1 MAKQAGTMCT
11 IMCQNYFIY
20 FMVVLSASASEL
32 VFQESLS
39 KIRTYSNAS
48 TQEEAVKGLIQRVIG
63 DRASE
68 FSIMVNP
75 EIQREG
81 ADVFKIYKSEN
92 DSIVEIEGSSGVAAA
107 WGFHHYLKYF
117 CNCHISWD
125 DNQLNLSSV
134 LPPANVQKVAKDRFR
149 YYQNVCTTSYS
160 FVWWDW
166 KQWERHIDWMALN
179 GINLALAFNGQ
190 EAIWQRVYARLNMTT
205 GEIDEHF
212 TGPAFFAWGRMGN
225 IRGWGGPLSVS
236 WHDQSLALQKLILD
250 RMRSLGIVPVLP
262 AFAGHVPRAFK
273 RLFPDTNLTLASKW
287 NGFEDK
293 YCCPYLLSPQ
303 EPLFK
308 QIGSM
313 FLEEMV
319 SEFGTNHIYN
329 CDTFNEM
336 SPSSGDL
343 DFLRSIGESIF
354 QSLTQVDQDAVWMMQ
369 SWMFYHEKTFWT
381 ESRAEALLKSVP
393 IGKMLVLDLMSEL
406 QPQFERLDSYFGQPF
421 IWCMLH
427 NFGGTL
433 GMHGTAKRVNENV
446 FRDRSAPNTSMVGIG
461 LTMEGI
467 NQNYVMYD
475 LMMEMGWREEPSD
488 LSQWFR
494 NYSTRRYGQDNIHLS
509 NMWQLLKDSVYDYKF
524 IVQQHGRYIVVRNP
538 SLRLIPDVWYNASD
552 VMKAWGQALLAVN
565 SSPSLATTKTFRHD
579 LVDLTRQALQLQI
592 DFMYQ
597 QVVRAFLQKDA
608 AYLSNS
614 TNTFLEIMADM
625 ETILASNKWF
635 LLGPWLQ
642 SAKLRASSP
651 QEKKQFEY
659 IARNQITL
667 WGPTG
672 QIRDYACKQWAY
684 LMSNYYTPRWEFF
697 FKELMSSVVNKTP
710 FNQRNVSAAIF
721 TEVEQPFTFGT
732 DLYPTFEI
740 GDSVE
745 ISTQLHKKWRHL
757 ADNYIY
763 SN

>member
-1 MAKQAGTMCT
+1 M
-11 IMCQNYFIY
+11 Y
-20 FMVVLSASASEL
+20 
-32 VFQESLS
+32 
-39 KIRTYSNAS
+39 R
-48 TQEEAVKGLIQRVIG
+48 
-63 DRASE
+63 
-68 FSIMVNP
+68 
-75 EIQREG
+75 
-81 ADVFKIYKSEN
+81 
-92 DSIVEIEGSSGVAAA
+92 
-107 WGFHHYLKYF
+107 
-117 CNCHISWD
+117 
-125 DNQLNLSSV
+125 
-134 LPPANVQKVAKDRFR
+134 
-149 YYQNVCTTSYS
+149 
-160 FVWWDW
+160 
-166 KQWERHIDWMALN
+166 
-179 GINLALAFNGQ
+179 
-190 EAIWQRVYARLNMTT
+190 
-205 GEIDEHF
+205 
-212 TGPAFFAWGRMGN
+212 GRMGN

-354 QSLTQVDQDAVWMMQ
+354 QSLTQVDQDAVWMLQ
-369 SWMFYHEKTFWT
+369 GWLFFNQISFWSK
-381 ESRAEALLKSVP
+381 ERAQALLTSVP
-393 IGKMLVLDLMSEL
+393 KGKMLVLDLMSEL

-672 QIRDYACKQWAY
+672 QIRDYACKQWA
-684 LMSNYYTPRWEFF
+684 R
-697 FKELMSSVVNKTP
+697 
-710 FNQRNVSAAIF
+710 
-721 TEVEQPFTFGT
+721 
-732 DLYPTFEI
+732 YPTSDVTSDRAQFYC
-740 GDSVE
+740 S
-745 ISTQLHKKWRHL
+745 SH
-757 ADNYIY
+757 
-763 SN
+763 

>member
-1 MAKQAGTMCT
+1 
-11 IMCQNYFIY
+11 
-20 FMVVLSASASEL
+20 
-32 VFQESLS
+32 
-39 KIRTYSNAS
+39 
-48 TQEEAVKGLIQRVIG
+48 
-63 DRASE
+63 
-68 FSIMVNP
+68 
-75 EIQREG
+75 
-81 ADVFKIYKSEN
+81 
-92 DSIVEIEGSSGVAAA
+92 
-107 WGFHHYLKYF
+107 
-117 CNCHISWD
+117 
-125 DNQLNLSSV
+125 
-134 LPPANVQKVAKDRFR
+134 
-149 YYQNVCTTSYS
+149 
-160 FVWWDW
+160 
-166 KQWERHIDWMALN
+166 
-179 GINLALAFNGQ
+179 
-190 EAIWQRVYARLNMTT
+190 
-205 GEIDEHF
+205 
-212 TGPAFFAWGRMGN
+212 
-225 IRGWGGPLSVS
+225 
-236 WHDQSLALQKLILD
+236 
-250 RMRSLGIVPVLP
+250 
-262 AFAGHVPRAFK
+262 
-273 RLFPDTNLTLASKW
+273 
-287 NGFEDK
+287 
-293 YCCPYLLSPQ
+293 
-303 EPLFK
+303 
-308 QIGSM
+308 
-313 FLEEMV
+313 
-319 SEFGTNHIYN
+319 
-329 CDTFNEM
+329 
-336 SPSSGDL
+336 
-343 DFLRSIGESIF
+343 
-354 QSLTQVDQDAVWMMQ
+354 
-369 SWMFYHEKTFWT
+369 
-381 ESRAEALLKSVP
+381 
-393 IGKMLVLDLMSEL
+393 
-406 QPQFERLDSYFGQPF
+406 
-421 IWCMLH
+421 
-427 NFGGTL
+427 
-433 GMHGTAKRVNENV
+433 
-446 FRDRSAPNTSMVGIG
+446 MVGIG

-672 QIRDYACKQWAY
+672 QIRDYACKQWAH